1 MKVRVLLADD
11 HRLMRA
17 GLRGLLVAEEDFD
30 VVGEAGDGREAV
42 ALARD
47 LVPDV
52 VVMDVGMPDLNGIE
66 ATRRI
71 LSERP
76 AIRVVALSMHA
87 DRRFVGEMMRAGAM
101 AYLAKDCAYEELVTA
116 IRAVTSGEVYLGRT
130 VSTDVI
136 RDWVQGLPEGS
147 GSPGGRLTARERE
160 ILQRVAEGRTTK
172 EIAFQLG
179 VSVKTVETH
188 RQQVME
194 KLGLHS
200 VAELTKYAI
209 REGLT
214 GLDT

>member
-17 GLRGLLVAEEDFD
+17 GLRGLLVAEEGFD

-136 RDWVQGLPEGS
+136 RDWIQGLPEGS

>member
-17 GLRGLLVAEEDFD
+17 GLRGLLVAEADFD
-30 VVGEAGDGREAV
+30 VVGEADDGRRAV

-47 LVPDV
+47 LSPDV

-66 ATRRI
+66 ATRQI
-71 LSERP
+71 LAERP
-76 AIRVVALSMHA
+76 ATRVVALSMHT
-87 DRRFVGEMMRAGAM
+87 DRRFVGEMMRAGAV

-116 IRAVTSGEVYLGRT
+116 IRAVTAGEVYLGRT

-136 RDWVQGLPEGS
+136 RDWIRGLPEGPPT
-147 GSPGGRLTARERE
+147 PGGRLTARERE
-160 ILQRVAEGRTTK
+160 ILQMVAEGKSTK
-172 EIAFQLG
+172 EVAFELG

-194 KLGLHS
+194 KLGLRS

-214 GLDT
+214 SVES

>member
-17 GLRGLLVAEEDFD
+17 GLRGLLVAEEGFD
-30 VVGEAGDGREAV
+30 VVGEAGDGRQAV

-136 RDWVQGLPEGS
+136 RDWIQGLPEGS

>member
-17 GLRGLLVAEEDFD
+17 GLRGLLVAEADFD
-30 VVGEAGDGREAV
+30 VVGEADDGRQAV
-42 ALARD
+42 VLARD
-47 LVPDV
+47 LSPDV

-66 ATRRI
+66 ATRQI
-71 LSERP
+71 LAERP
-76 AIRVVALSMHA
+76 ATRVVALSMHT
-87 DRRFVGEMMRAGAM
+87 DRRFVGEMMRAGAV
-101 AYLAKDCAYEELVTA
+101 AYLAKDCAYEELATA
-116 IRAVTSGEVYLGRT
+116 IRAVTAGEVYLGRT

-136 RDWVQGLPEGS
+136 RDWIRGLPQGQAT
-147 GSPGGRLTARERE
+147 PGGRLTTRERE
-160 ILQRVAEGRTTK
+160 ILQMVAEGKSTK
-172 EIAFQLG
+172 EVAFQLG

-194 KLGLHS
+194 KLGLRS

-214 GLDT
+214 SLES

>member
-17 GLRGLLVAEEDFD
+17 GLRGLLVAEEGFD

-136 RDWVQGLPEGS
+136 RDWIQGLPEGS

-179 VSVKTVETH
+179 VSVKTV
-188 RQQVME
+188 
-194 KLGLHS
+194 
-200 VAELTKYAI
+200 
-209 REGLT
+209 
-214 GLDT
+214 